1 MDNYDQW
8 EARIRSVATRTAQGF
23 PDIDVDDLSQDL
35 LVFVLEKEGALEGRD
50 EPLIRAVL
58 NRAAHTFAWNQ
69 RKQHLQLTAQYAYRT
84 DDVRRVLEK
93 LASYSNWEKM
103 PVPDD
108 ARSLKGN
115 DSVEISSDVK
125 MAFDKMTH
133 RPYRDAIVS
142 RYVKGEVPE
151 KGSAD
156 SKRLSRAI
164 ACLTDIL
171 NYGYDSTD
179 HEGPGARTAV
189 NNATAQY
196 RIREVS

>member
-1 MDNYDQW
+1 MEDYLQW
-8 EARIRSVATRTAQGF
+8 EERIRSVASRTAQNF
-23 PDIDVDDLSQDL
+23 PDIDVEDLSQDL
-35 LVFVLEKEGALEGRD
+35 MMFVLEKEGALEGRD
-50 EPLIRAVL
+50 EPLIRAAL

-84 DDVRRVLEK
+84 DDVRKVLEK
-93 LASYSNWEKM
+93 LSSYANWEKM

-133 RPYRDAIVS
+133 KPYRDAIVS
-142 RYVKGEVPE
+142 RYGKGVVPAQ
-151 KGSAD
+151 GSAE

-179 HEGPGARTAV
+179 RAGPGSRTAV